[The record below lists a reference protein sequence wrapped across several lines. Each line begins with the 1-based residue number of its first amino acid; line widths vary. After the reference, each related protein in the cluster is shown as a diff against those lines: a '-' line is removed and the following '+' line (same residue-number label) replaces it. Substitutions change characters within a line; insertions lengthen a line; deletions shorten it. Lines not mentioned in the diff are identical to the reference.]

1 MHSLCFVSGFF
12 LFSSLSVPG
21 CPSWMTVAIYFFFAT
36 TLVPHLFVFC
46 KGRRC
51 KKSIFSK
58 STCRRAKGLWA
69 ERCGSRMPGHLVEVM
84 ICRLHTFRLHSQ
96 WGLSIC
102 DYWWCNQNFT
112 SIDFFWDF
120 LGIYRSEFTTWQS
133 RGRLCHV
140 VTLHCSG

>member
-84 ICRLHTFRLHSQ
+84 ICRLHTLDCIPSEVWAFATTGGAIKILHPS
-96 WGLSIC
+96 
-102 DYWWCNQNFT
+102 T
-112 SIDFFWDF
+112 FWDF